1 MLRRILK
8 GVYEKPTYS
17 KLLDEYVAAN
27 PEAVDFSLIMALQFL
42 FCSIPYSQP
51 TVEALLENPMSW
63 LTILSLFIAENI
75 SCLILIVKVQS
86 LHLEQNTHTSHYA
99 YSVWPRFWPQHL
111 WEPKRIVLE
120 GQWLLT
126 TVLTTTTEKTCGI
139 SGEVSSEYHRV
150 LWIKVLYGAKKVKK
164 ISH

>member
-51 TVEALLENPMSW
+51 TVEALLENPMS
-63 LTILSLFIAENI
+63 
-75 SCLILIVKVQS
+75 
-86 LHLEQNTHTSHYA
+86 
-99 YSVWPRFWPQHL
+99 
-111 WEPKRIVLE
+111 
-120 GQWLLT
+120 
-126 TVLTTTTEKTCGI
+126 
-139 SGEVSSEYHRV
+139 
-150 LWIKVLYGAKKVKK
+150 
-164 ISH
+164 